1 MPYKMFL
8 LKIAVLAAMV
18 WVSLDTSALSQ
29 GNPFKR
35 MGAELSKEDIELLK
49 RAAAKLYEP
58 DSVQVGTTEAWTNS
72 DSGNSGIVTLIKIF
86 EKQGMPC
93 RQLQH
98 EVRVSGKSDPSSV
111 EFTRCKTTEG
121 DWKLLF

>member
-29 GNPFKR
+29 ENPFKR

-58 DSVQVGTTEAWTNS
+58 DSVQVGTTEAWANS
-72 DSGNSGIVTLIKIF
+72 DSGNSGIVTMIKIF

-98 EVRVSGKSDPSSV
+98 EVRVSGKSDPSGV
-111 EFTRCKTTEG
+111 GFTRCKTTEG

>member
-1 MPYKMFL
+1 MRE
-8 LKIAVLAAMV
+8 
-18 WVSLDTSALSQ
+18 
-29 GNPFKR
+29 R

-49 RAAAKLYEP
+49 RVGAKLYER

-72 DSGNSGIVTLIKIF
+72 DSGNSGIVTLIKIL

>member
-1 MPYKMFL
+1 MSCRMFL
-8 LKIAVLAAMV
+8 PKIAVLAAIV
-18 WVSLDTSALSQ
+18 LVSLDASALSQ
-29 GNPFKR
+29 GNTFKR
-35 MGAELSKEDIELLK
+35 MGTELSKEDIEFLK
-49 RAAAKLYEP
+49 QAGAKLYER
-58 DSVQVGTTEAWTNS
+58 DSVQVGTTETWANS
-72 DSGNSGIVTLIKIF
+72 DSGNSGVVTLIKIF

-98 EVRVSGKSDPSSV
+98 EVRVSGKSDPSNV